1 MLADKGHTLKI
12 DPSNYGQTAVQ
23 EPKKKKNECPNGVF
37 LSFYGDVAREPCPLS
52 SLPGSE
58 MEGAGCGQSVMSKK
72 TLEEQRGTGTP
83 PGLNG
88 TELID

>member
-12 DPSNYGQTAVQ
+12 DLSYYGQTAVQ
-23 EPKKKKNECPNGVF
+23 EPKKKKNRPNGVF
-37 LSFYGDVAREPCPLS
+37 LSFYGDVARQPCPLS

-58 MEGAGCGQSVMSKK
+58 MEGAGRGQSVMSKK
-72 TLEEQRGTGTP
+72 TLEEQRGTP
-83 PGLNG
+83 LGLNG